1 VIFNTTIICI
11 HAPTKEKDEVYDLL
25 QRLYLRQVIG
35 DLHVKLDKEHGFAS
49 NVPKYILHEV
59 KNDGG

>member
-1 VIFNTTIICI
+1 MIFNTTIICI
-11 HAPTKEKDEVYDLL
+11 HAPTKEKT
-25 QRLYLRQVIG
+25 VIG